1 MQKDYKVLSMKYDEL
16 WDEII
21 EEMRP
26 VLIKSKCLIN
36 DILQR
41 MENSQ
46 IGSDMNDK
54 IEISDMISSFITD
67 LNVSNKL
74 FSLLEEKNVYW
85 LMWDKLECV
94 YKISLE
100 HNKQGRTSII
110 NLMEKLVTVSINNKI
125 LSLEDWN
132 TFFLER
138 KEADKITDVGEF
150 VFKKVR
156 NKLVPP
162 KELSVY
168 DYFYNKHSKEK
179 IDLCLSEAK
188 EQLTLACSYR
198 ELTKKQG
205 QGLTRGIINFIHHW
219 QSEGLL
225 KPMKSV
231 YPFCVCLEKYWL
243 GSINLGTRQ
252 GLEATYKQRLQ

>member
-1 MQKDYKVLSMKYDEL
+1 MKGDEL
-16 WDEII
+16 WNEII

-26 VLIKSKCLIN
+26 ILIKSRSLIN
-36 DILQR
+36 DILLR
-41 MENSQ
+41 MENTQ

-54 IEISDMISSFITD
+54 IEISDTISTFITD

-85 LMWDKLECV
+85 LMWDKLECI
-94 YKISLE
+94 YKTSLE
-100 HNKQGRTSII
+100 HNKHGRTFII
-110 NLMEKLVTVSINNKI
+110 NLMEKLITVSINNKV
-125 LSLEDWN
+125 LSLDDWN
-132 TFFLER
+132 IFFLER
-138 KEADKITDVGEF
+138 KETDKIIDVGEF

-168 DYFYNKHSKEK
+168 DYFYNKYSKEK
-179 IDLCLSEAK
+179 IDLYLADAK
-188 EQLTLACSYR
+188 EHLTLACSYR

-205 QGLTRGIINFIHHW
+205 QGLTRAIINFIHRW
-219 QSEGLL
+219 QNEGLL

-231 YPFCVCLEKYWL
+231 YPFCMCLEKYWS

-252 GLEATYKQRLQ
+252 GLEATYKQRL

>member
-1 MQKDYKVLSMKYDEL
+1 MKNDDL

-41 MENSQ
+41 VDNSQ
-46 IGSDMNDK
+46 IGYDMNDK
-54 IEISDMISSFITD
+54 IDISDMISSFITD
-67 LNVSNKL
+67 LNVSNNL
-74 FSLLEEKNVYW
+74 FSLLEEKNIYW

-94 YKISLE
+94 YNTSLE
-100 HNKQGRTSII
+100 HNKQGRTSIL
-110 NLMEKLVTVSINNKI
+110 NLMEKLITVSINNNI
-125 LSLEDWN
+125 LSLDDWN

-150 VFKKVR
+150 V
-156 NKLVPP
+156 
-162 KELSVY
+162 
-168 DYFYNKHSKEK
+168 YNKYSKEK
-179 IDLCLSEAK
+179 IDLYLAEAK

-219 QSEGLL
+219 QNEGLL

-231 YPFCVCLEKYWL
+231 YPFCMCLEKYWA

>member
-1 MQKDYKVLSMKYDEL
+1 MKNDEL
-16 WDEII
+16 WDEVI

-26 VLIKSKCLIN
+26 ILIKSKCLIN

-41 MENSQ
+41 MENLQ

-85 LMWDKLECV
+85 LMWDNLECV
-94 YKISLE
+94 YKTSLE
-100 HNKQGRTSII
+100 YNKQGRTSII
-110 NLMEKLVTVSINNKI
+110 NLMEKLITVSINNKI
-125 LSLEDWN
+125 LSLDAWN

-168 DYFYNKHSKEK
+168 PQIRN
-179 IDLCLSEAK
+179 
-188 EQLTLACSYR
+188 
-198 ELTKKQG
+198 
-205 QGLTRGIINFIHHW
+205 
-219 QSEGLL
+219 
-225 KPMKSV
+225 
-231 YPFCVCLEKYWL
+231 
-243 GSINLGTRQ
+243 
-252 GLEATYKQRLQ
+252 

>member
-1 MQKDYKVLSMKYDEL
+1 MKNDDL

-36 DILQR
+36 DIPQR
-41 MENSQ
+41 VDNSQ
-46 IGSDMNDK
+46 IGYDMNDK
-54 IEISDMISSFITD
+54 IDISDMISSFITD
-67 LNVSNKL
+67 LNVSNNL
-74 FSLLEEKNVYW
+74 FSLLEEKNIYW

-94 YKISLE
+94 YNTSSE
-100 HNKQGRTSII
+100 HNKHGRTSIL
-110 NLMEKLVTVSINNKI
+110 NLMEKLITVSINNNI
-125 LSLEDWN
+125 LSLDDWN

-168 DYFYNKHSKEK
+168 DYFYNKYSKEK
-179 IDLCLSEAK
+179 IDLYLAEAK

-219 QSEGLL
+219 QNEGLL

-231 YPFCVCLEKYWL
+231 YPFCMCLEKYWA